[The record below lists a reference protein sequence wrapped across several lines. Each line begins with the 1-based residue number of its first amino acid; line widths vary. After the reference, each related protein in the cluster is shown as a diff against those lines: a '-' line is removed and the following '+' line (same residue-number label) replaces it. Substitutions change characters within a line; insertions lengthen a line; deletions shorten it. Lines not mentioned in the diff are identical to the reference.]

1 MKIVFGIPALDYS
14 GAPKMMSWVA
24 NRMAERGHDVKIV
37 SYFSDECAVK
47 LEAGVEFYPLGLKR
61 SGSRLVRNTFGM
73 VQALCK
79 LDKYV
84 KSQKTDVF
92 VTFLDSVGM
101 SYLPIAERRCFA
113 VASERADPY
122 SYRSGTR
129 KMRISLI
136 GAANKVIFQTDG
148 ARDYFKSNNKIY
160 GKSSVIPNPVVLKDS
175 VKEFRNNIPDFSSRD
190 NRVVTVG
197 RLSLI
202 QKRQDVLIDAFELV
216 HKKHPELELV
226 IYGDGQDK
234 SKIQDIIDNKG
245 LSDCITLAGKIS
257 DVEKTIFN
265 ARVFVLSSDLEG
277 IPNAL
282 IEAMSVGVPS
292 VSTDCS
298 PGGARL
304 LINDG
309 ENGYI
314 VPRADAAAL
323 ANRICELAENKDISE
338 KISNNSIQIAE
349 IFTEEKIADMWEKEI
364 LRNA

>member
-24 NRMAERGHDVKIV
+24 NQMSKRGHEVKIV
-37 SYFSDECAVK
+37 SYFSEECAVK

-61 SGSRLVRNTFGM
+61 SSSRFIRNTFGM
-73 VQALCK
+73 AQAICK

-84 KSQKTDVF
+84 KSQKPDAF

-101 SYLPIAERRCFA
+101 SYLPIVKKRCR
-113 VASERADPY
+113 VLASERADPY
-122 SYRSGTR
+122 AYKKDTLKAR
-129 KMRISLI
+129 MALI
-136 GAANKVIFQTDG
+136 EKADVIIFQTDG
-148 ARDYFKSNNKIY
+148 ARDYFKENEKIY
-160 GKSSVIPNPVVLKDS
+160 GKSAVIPNPVVLKDD
-175 VKEFRNNIPDFSSRD
+175 VKELRTNIPDFSSRD

-226 IYGDGQDK
+226 IYGDGPDK

-245 LSDCITLAGKIS
+245 LSHCITLAGKIS
-257 DVEKTIFN
+257 DVEKTIYN

-282 IEAMSVGVPS
+282 IEAMSVGVPC

-304 LINDG
+304 LVNDG

-314 VPRADAAAL
+314 VPRGDFAAL
-323 ANRICELAENKDISE
+323 ASRICELAENKDDSE
-338 KISNNSIQIAE
+338 RLSQKALDIIDA
-349 IFTEEKIADMWEKEI
+349 FGEEKIANEWECEF
-364 LRNA
+364 LSL